1 MLTTMI
7 LGAIVLL
14 VARLGATLR
23 PRRAR
28 VDMEGDVPTP
38 GSVSAPDVPA
48 PPDEWQTAAH

>member
-48 PPDEWQTAAH
+48 PPDERQTAAH